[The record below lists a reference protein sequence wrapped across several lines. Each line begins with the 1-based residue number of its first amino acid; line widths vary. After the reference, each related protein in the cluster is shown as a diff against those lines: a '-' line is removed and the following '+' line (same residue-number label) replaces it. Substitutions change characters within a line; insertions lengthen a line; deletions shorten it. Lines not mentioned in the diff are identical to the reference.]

1 MTAAYRTFFGLTRE
15 PFPADLDLGD
25 IYQTSDL
32 SGVLERF
39 EYAVRLGGMALVTG
53 DIGAGKSTALRYA
66 ASTLHPSQYRVFYL
80 TASSGSILEFY
91 RLVLGEMGL
100 SRSSNSKAFM
110 ARLIKQEVLEL
121 TLGKKI
127 RPVLIVD
134 EASLMRLDVFAELHT
149 ITQFEKDSKHYLP
162 VILAGQSNLVDR
174 LMYRTSLPLASRIVA
189 RSHLEGVDRQEMER
203 YLLHHLRIAGI
214 KHPCFEEAA
223 VTAIHQ
229 GAGGLFRK
237 ANHLARGAM
246 IAAAAKKENMVT
258 PNHVRLAMTEVF

>member
-110 ARLIKQEVLEL
+110 ARLIKQ
-121 TLGKKI
+121 
-127 RPVLIVD
+127 
-134 EASLMRLDVFAELHT
+134 
-149 ITQFEKDSKHYLP
+149 
-162 VILAGQSNLVDR
+162 
-174 LMYRTSLPLASRIVA
+174 
-189 RSHLEGVDRQEMER
+189 
-203 YLLHHLRIAGI
+203 
-214 KHPCFEEAA
+214 
-223 VTAIHQ
+223 
-229 GAGGLFRK
+229 
-237 ANHLARGAM
+237 
-246 IAAAAKKENMVT
+246 
-258 PNHVRLAMTEVF
+258 